1 MANAN
6 RTLRAAA
13 VIAADSTYTGA
24 AQDTPYHKGV
34 TIDVVTS
41 AETDTGSIVVKL
53 QRKIGTAT
61 WVDIA
66 GATTAA
72 ITTETTT
79 TLTLC
84 PGITASAN
92 VAISQPLPRNWRVV
106 ATEAAGGSFT
116 VAIYATLYA

>member
-13 VIAADSTYTGA
+13 SIAADSTYTGD

-34 TIDVVTS
+34 TIHVVTS
-41 AETDTGSIVVKL
+41 AEVDTGSLVVKL
-53 QRKIGTAT
+53 QQKIGAST

-66 GATTAA
+66 GAVTAA
-72 ITTETTT
+72 ITTNTTT
-79 TLTLC
+79 VLTLC
-84 PGITASAN
+84 PGITAAANSAI
-92 VAISQPLPRNWRVV
+92 ALPLPRTWRVV

-116 VAIYATLYA
+116 TAIYATLHA